1 MASAAPVYDLN
12 LLKELLKDECKM
24 ALGYPELEELVSH
37 AEIIT
42 LKRGDAVCKYG
53 MTDRNMYILL
63 EGILA
68 RFLFQGERE
77 IVDAFAQPGTFV
89 CSWHSFYRDQPS
101 NTNIEACCDCKLLKI
116 HRSSFDKML
125 NTSPGFCRWF
135 CDMLMSTNYYFEMKN
150 REIGGSIQERYIA
163 LATKRPAIIQ
173 HVPLKTIAA
182 YLGVTP
188 RYLSALRARLI
199 KPD

>member
-1 MASAAPVYDLN
+1 MSNEDFA
-12 LLKELLKDECKM
+12 LLKELLTDECKM
-24 ALGYPELEELVSH
+24 TLDTAELEKLVSH
-37 AEIIT
+37 AEIIE
-42 LKRGDAVCKYG
+42 LKRGEAICKYG

-68 RFLFQGERE
+68 RFLFQGDKE

-89 CSWHSFYRDQPS
+89 CSWHSFYRDMPS
-101 NTNIEACCDCKLLKI
+101 ITNIEACCDCRLLKI
-116 HRSSFDKML
+116 HKSSIEKIL
-125 NTSPGFCRWF
+125 NTSPVFCRWF
-135 CDMLMSTNYYFEMKN
+135 CDLMMSTNYYFEMKN

-173 HVPLKTIAA
+173 LVPLKTIAA

-188 RYLSALRARLI
+188 RYLSALRAKLV
-199 KPD
+199 KE